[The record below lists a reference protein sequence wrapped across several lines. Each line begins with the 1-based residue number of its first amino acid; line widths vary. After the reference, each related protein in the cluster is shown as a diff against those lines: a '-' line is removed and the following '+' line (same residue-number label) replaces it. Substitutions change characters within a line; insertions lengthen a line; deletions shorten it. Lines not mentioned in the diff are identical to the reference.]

1 MDGTL
6 WEKVEQ
12 FLYQLHYEDTDRES
26 HYESK
31 SYLEAL
37 KDKEARVPPF
47 RKAIEQ
53 LPERDRHAVQEYLDA
68 EERCVYEENQQ
79 AYVQGIADCIEILSG
94 TGMLKTTK
102 KAAEIF
108 AEINADGKRES

>member
-31 SYLEAL
+31 AYLAAL
-37 KDKEARVPPF
+37 QEKEARVPPF
-47 RKAIEQ
+47 REAIAQ
-53 LPERDRHAVQEYLDA
+53 LPERERHVVQEYLDT

-79 AYVQGIADCIEILSG
+79 AYVQGMLDCIEILSG
-94 TGMLKTTK
+94 ARILKSTK
-102 KAAEIF
+102 EVAEILK
-108 AEINADGKRES
+108 EIQAVR

>member
-12 FLYQLHYEDTDRES
+12 FLYQLHYEDMDRES

-31 SYLEAL
+31 TYLAALRVKEAL
-37 KDKEARVPPF
+37 EESF
-47 RKAIEQ
+47 QETIEQ
-53 LPERDRHAVQEYLDA
+53 LSERERNAVQEYLDA

-79 AYVQGIADCIEILSG
+79 AYVQGMIDCIEILSG
-94 TGMLKTTK
+94 AGILKSK
-102 KAAEIF
+102 KDVTEILAEIQ
-108 AEINADGKRES
+108 AGR

>member
-31 SYLEAL
+31 AYLAAL

-47 RKAIEQ
+47 RQAIEQ
-53 LPERDRHAVQEYLDA
+53 LPERERHAVQEYLDA

-94 TGMLKTTK
+94 AGILKTTK
-102 KAAEIF
+102 KAAEIL
-108 AEINADGKRES
+108 AEIKKDGKRER

>member
-12 FLYQLHYEDTDRES
+12 FLYKMHYEDTDRES

-31 SYLEAL
+31 AYLAAL
-37 KDKEARVPPF
+37 QEKEARVPSF
-47 RKAIEQ
+47 REVIEQ
-53 LPERDRHAVQEYLDA
+53 LSERERHAVQEYLDA

-94 TGMLKTTK
+94 AGMLKTTK
-102 KAAEIF
+102 KAAKILEELH
-108 AEINADGKRES
+108 AGQ

>member
-26 HYESK
+26 HYESEA
-31 SYLEAL
+31 YLEAL
-37 KDKEARVPPF
+37 KDKEAREQSF
-47 RKAIEQ
+47 QEAIKQ
-53 LPERDRHAVQEYLDA
+53 LPERERHAVQGYLDA

-94 TGMLKTTK
+94 AGMLKTTK
-102 KAAEIF
+102 KAAEMLEELH
-108 AEINADGKRES
+108 AER

>member
-31 SYLEAL
+31 AYLAAL
-37 KDKEARVPPF
+37 QDKEDREQSF
-47 RKAIEQ
+47 QEAIKQ
-53 LPERDRHAVQEYLDA
+53 LSERERHAVQEYLDA

-94 TGMLKTTK
+94 AGMLKTAK
-102 KAAEIF
+102 KVAEILEEMQ
-108 AEINADGKRES
+108 AER

>member
-31 SYLEAL
+31 AYLATLQE
-37 KDKEARVPPF
+37 KEAREQSF
-47 RKAIEQ
+47 QEAIKQ
-53 LPERDRHAVQEYLDA
+53 LSERERHAVQEYLDA

-79 AYVQGIADCIEILSG
+79 AYVQGIADCIEIVRG
-94 TGMLKTTK
+94 AGMLKTRKT
-102 KAAEIF
+102 AAEILTEMQTGREN
-108 AEINADGKRES
+108 AE

>member
-12 FLYQLHYEDTDRES
+12 FLYQLHYEDTDRVS

-31 SYLEAL
+31 AYLAAL
-37 KDKEARVPPF
+37 QEKEARVPPF
-47 RKAIEQ
+47 REAIAQ
-53 LPERDRHAVQEYLDA
+53 LPERERHAVQEYLDV

-94 TGMLKTTK
+94 AGMLKTRKT
-102 KAAEIF
+102 AAEILTEMQTGREN
-108 AEINADGKRES
+108 AE

>member
-12 FLYQLHYEDTDRES
+12 LLYQLHYEDTDRES

-53 LPERDRHAVQEYLDA
+53 LSERDRHAVQEYLDA

-79 AYVQGIADCIEILSG
+79 AYVQGMIDCIEILNG
-94 TGMLKTTK
+94 AGLLKTTK
-102 KAAEIF
+102 EVAEILSDIQ
-108 AEINADGKRES
+108 ERR

>member
-12 FLYQLHYEDTDRES
+12 FLYQLHYEDMDRES

-31 SYLEAL
+31 TYLSAL
-37 KDKEARVPPF
+37 QGKEAREQAF
-47 RKAIEQ
+47 QEAIKQ
-53 LPERDRHAVQEYLDA
+53 LPERERHAVQEYLDA

-79 AYVQGIADCIEILSG
+79 AYIQGIADCIEILSG
-94 TGMLKTTK
+94 AGMLKTTK
-102 KAAEIF
+102 KVAEIL
-108 AEINADGKRES
+108 AEMQAER

>member
-31 SYLEAL
+31 AYLAAL

-47 RKAIEQ
+47 RQAIEQ
-53 LPERDRHAVQEYLDA
+53 LPERERHAVQEYLDA

-79 AYVQGIADCIEILSG
+79 AYVQGIADCIEIISG
-94 TGMLKTTK
+94 AGILKTTRK
-102 KAAEIF
+102 VTKILTEMQA
-108 AEINADGKRES
+108 GKGKGE

>member
-12 FLYQLHYEDTDRES
+12 FLYQLHYEDIDRES

-31 SYLEAL
+31 AYLAAL
-37 KDKEARVPPF
+37 QEKEARVPPF
-47 RKAIEQ
+47 WEAMEQ
-53 LPERDRHAVQEYLDA
+53 LPERERHAVQEYLDA

-79 AYVQGIADCIEILSG
+79 AYVQGMIDCIEILSG
-94 TGMLKTTK
+94 AGILKSK
-102 KAAEIF
+102 KDVTEILAEIQ
-108 AEINADGKRES
+108 AGR